1 MNTLDRNRR
10 GHSSQRSTRAQS
22 AARYDDPRRSARA
35 SSMARFEDP
44 NNLYRHQSRVA
55 AEPNMYDYT
64 MTLPASRGRHR
75 SRIHGTNIYNR
86 IVFRNMSWYFRLPV
100 VFSEKRA
107 KSVDPKIYA
116 SKGEAPVLCNRYAID
131 ALLRKESL
139 TAERENRSK
148 SMPRSQ
154 SFRKSLYTP
163 SREASPE
170 RELEPIPK
178 RMQASERSRYLAPPL
193 TAVTIPSDDECIELE
208 VPDATPP
215 ERRKQR
221 RLIRMPPSPRIMSP
235 MGFAIHRQ
243 ARLVMESFDEE
254 AGYDDDYDDYIT
266 DAPVRPVPIW
276 LCVFLVVGYIIGGAF
291 YFGKTEQ
298 WDFLDSAYFCFITLT
313 TIGTNSFDD
322 HFVSIQF

>member
-1 MNTLDRNRR
+1 M
-10 GHSSQRSTRAQS
+10 
-22 AARYDDPRRSARA
+22 DPR
-35 SSMARFEDP
+35 
-44 NNLYRHQSRVA
+44 
-55 AEPNMYDYT
+55 
-64 MTLPASRGRHR
+64 
-75 SRIHGTNIYNR
+75 IY
-86 IVFRNMSWYFRLPV
+86 S
-100 VFSEKRA
+100 
-107 KSVDPKIYA
+107 

-154 SFRKSLYTP
+154 SFRKSLYSP

-178 RMQASERSRYLAPPL
+178 RLHASERSRYLAPPL
-193 TAVTIPSDDECIELE
+193 PADAMPSDDECIELE

-221 RLIRMPPSPRIMSP
+221 RFIKMPPSPRIMSP
-235 MGFAIHRQ
+235 MGFAVHRQ

-254 AGYDDDYDDYIT
+254 AGYDDDQVDYVI

-276 LCVFLVVGYIIGGAF
+276 LCVFLVVGYIIAGAF
-291 YFGKTEQ
+291 YFRRTEK

-313 TIGTNSFDD
+313 TIGNYLLSDHSILTFYSNDLCLFLFDLGFGDFVPAQGLNQSALSEPNFGNSTFSDMFD
-322 HFVSIQF
+322 VSDQEIKIAGCSLYLLFGISLLAMSFNLVQEEVIANVKNVARQLGILKEEEVEYY